1 MCVVIQWHAIA
12 VPSTKLFQDT
22 GQEEDSDLETT
33 HTLSESNEDFL
44 IRSLT
49 NSQYPRNPQLTMPP
63 LFVPWQEVVKQLD
76 IPLEQETPSEDLRTL
91 FQKAIGI
98 LPTEEQRAFHQM
110 QGLAFSQIPPL
121 QAPVETVALILLGS
135 MYETHF
141 WVPYSSATLVF
152 SWTVGRFAIPNARQV
167 WQAHTYSCRLNR
179 QQLPPQPT
187 QESDTWYSTMGP
199 PAASRPRLQGPPCRQ
214 IQGS

>member
-1 MCVVIQWHAIA
+1 MHNLCVVIQWHAIA

-22 GQEEDSDLETT
+22 GQEKDSDLETT

-49 NSQYPRNPQLTMPP
+49 NSQYPRNLQLTMPP

-110 QGLAFSQIPPL
+110 QGLVCSQIPP
-121 QAPVETVALILLGS
+121 
-135 MYETHF
+135 
-141 WVPYSSATLVF
+141 
-152 SWTVGRFAIPNARQV
+152 
-167 WQAHTYSCRLNR
+167 
-179 QQLPPQPT
+179 
-187 QESDTWYSTMGP
+187 
-199 PAASRPRLQGPPCRQ
+199 AASTG
-214 IQGS
+214 